1 MVEMNL
7 LQIILF
13 ILPAY
18 VANAAPVLFGGG
30 LPVDFGRKFL
40 DGERILGDG
49 KTWRGLLAGLSFGSI
64 TGILEHLLCSC
75 SMLPSNLCLNF
86 LPLGFV
92 LSLGAMLGDLVGS
105 FIKRRM
111 KIKRGQPSLILDQ
124 LTFLLFALLLSFSF
138 LPENFITL
146 EVVIFLVVLTYFL
159 HVLTN
164 LIANR
169 LGLKSVPW

>member
-1 MVEMNL
+1 MEFLQL
-7 LQIILF
+7 LLF

-30 LPVDFGRKFL
+30 LPVDFGKKFI

-64 TGILEHLLCSC
+64 TGILEQLLCSH
-75 SMLPSNLCLNF
+75 SVLSSNLCLNF
-86 LPLGFV
+86 LPLGFT
-92 LSLGAMLGDLVGS
+92 LSLGAMLGDIVGS

-111 KIKRGQPSLILDQ
+111 RIRRGQPSLILDQ
-124 LTFLLFALLLSFSF
+124 LTFLLFALLLS
-138 LPENFITL
+138 LPILPDGFITV
-146 EVVIFLVVLTYFL
+146 EAIVFLVILTYFL

-164 LIANR
+164 IIANK
-169 LGLKSVPW
+169 LGLKKVPW